1 MIQACRIF
9 IKVESGFSH
18 ITSGATKRSLRQM
31 LIFFSMFGT
40 IHTLLTILAI
50 LAGGYILFQTRSKQ
64 ISKVATLLYIPLMV
78 LINVMSLFL
87 VKLFHFGPFHVLAW
101 TLLTLSVGA
110 LLCLTLWK
118 SQLNWRYW
126 HFLALVWSY
135 MGLLTVFVSGYLVEL
150 PFISYGIPFV
160 ASVVCVSLPM
170 LMGGYQII
178 LRKKA
183 FFL

>member
-1 MIQACRIF
+1 M
-9 IKVESGFSH
+9 V
-18 ITSGATKRSLRQM
+18 
-31 LIFFSMFGT
+31 IFFSIFGT
-40 IHTLLTILAI
+40 IHTVLSVLAI
-50 LAGGYILFQTRSKQ
+50 LAGGYVLFQTRSKQ
-64 ISKVATLLYIPLMV
+64 ISKIATLLYIPLMLLV
-78 LINVMSLFL
+78 NVMALLL
-87 VKLFHFGPFHVLAW
+87 VRLFHFGPFHVLAYS
-101 TLLTLSVGA
+101 LLALTLAA
-110 LLCLTLWK
+110 LLCLALWK

-150 PFISYGIPFV
+150 PFISYGISFV

-170 LMGGYQII
+170 LVGGHQII